1 MEGTDRP
8 RVGFIGLGIMG
19 SLMAANLARAGFP
32 LTVTTRTT
40 GKAEAWVAEHG
51 GEAVSTPAEVARNS
65 DAVITMVVDG
75 AQVSEVL
82 LGSGGVIEGAAEGL
96 VCIDMSTIAPG
107 QAREIGA
114 RLAERGIG
122 FVDAPVTGSTP
133 KATDGTLTIMA
144 GGSDEDLARAMPMF
158 EAMGEVI
165 LHVGPLGHGQT
176 IKVISN
182 SVSAA
187 NANALAQALIVGS
200 ALGIDL
206 DALSEVM
213 RTGSAGSTML
223 ALKGAPMRRHDY
235 TPLFRLEHM
244 LKDVRLC
251 IEEAQAAGVPFPA
264 AAAAREVLTAA
275 MGRGHAG
282 DDFAALLEPLEG
294 LAGRRL

>member
-1 MEGTDRP
+1 MTGTDRP

-19 SLMAANLARAGFP
+19 SLMAANLARAGFA
-32 LTVTTRTT
+32 LTVATHTP
-40 GKAEAWVAEHG
+40 GKAQRWVDEHG
-51 GEAVSTPAEVARNS
+51 GEAVDSPADVARAS
-65 DAVITMVVDG
+65 DVVITMVVDG
-75 AQVSEVL
+75 EQVSEVL
-82 LGSGGVIEGAAEGL
+82 LGPDGLIEGAAEGL
-96 VCIDMSTIAPG
+96 LCIDMSTIAPG
-107 QAREIGA
+107 HAREIAA

-144 GGSDEDLARAMPMF
+144 GGTDEDIARAMPLF
-158 EAMGEVI
+158 DAMGEVI

-187 NANALAQALIVGS
+187 NANALAQALIVAS
-200 ALGIDL
+200 ALGVDL

-223 ALKGAPMRRHDY
+223 TLKGEPMRRHDY

-251 IEEAQAAGVPFPA
+251 IEEAQAAGVPFPS

-275 MGRGHAG
+275 MGMGHAD

-294 LAGRRL
+294 FAGRTL

>member
-1 MEGTDRP
+1 MTGTDRP

-19 SLMAANLARAGFP
+19 SLMAANLARAGFA
-32 LTVTTRTT
+32 LTVATHTP
-40 GKAEAWVAEHG
+40 GKAQRWVDEHG
-51 GEAVSTPAEVARNS
+51 GEAVDTPADVARAS
-65 DAVITMVVDG
+65 DVLITMVVDG

-82 LGSGGVIEGAAEGL
+82 LGPDGVIEGAADGL
-96 VCIDMSTIAPG
+96 LCIDMSTIAPG
-107 QAREIGA
+107 QAREIAA

-144 GGSDEDLARAMPMF
+144 GGADEDIARAMPLF
-158 EAMGEVI
+158 DVMGEVI

-187 NANALAQALIVGS
+187 NANALAQALIVAS
-200 ALGIDL
+200 ALGVDL

-223 ALKGAPMRRHDY
+223 TLKGEPMRRHDY

-251 IEEAQAAGVPFPA
+251 IEEAQAAGVPFPS

-275 MGRGHAG
+275 MGMGHAD

-294 LAGRRL
+294 FAGRTL

>member
-1 MEGTDRP
+1 
-8 RVGFIGLGIMG
+8 VGFIGLGIMG

-32 LTVTTRTT
+32 LTVATRTP
-40 GKAEAWVAEHG
+40 GKAEAWAAEHG
-51 GEAVSTPAEVARNS
+51 GNAGATPAEVARDS

-82 LGSGGVIEGAAEGL
+82 LGPDGVIEGAAEGL
-96 VCIDMSTIAPG
+96 LCIDMSTIAPG
-107 QAREIGA
+107 QAREIA
-114 RLAERGIG
+114 TQLHERGIG

-133 KATDGTLTIMA
+133 KATTGTLTIMA
-144 GGSDEDLARAMPMF
+144 GGSDEDIARAMPLF
-158 EAMGEVI
+158 EAMGETI

-187 NANALAQALIVGS
+187 NANALAQALIVGR

-213 RTGSAGSTML
+213 RTGSAASTML
-223 ALKGAPMRRHDY
+223 TLKGEPMRNHDY

-275 MGRGHAG
+275 MGRGHAD

>member
-1 MEGTDRP
+1 
-8 RVGFIGLGIMG
+8 
-19 SLMAANLARAGFP
+19 
-32 LTVTTRTT
+32 
-40 GKAEAWVAEHG
+40 
-51 GEAVSTPAEVARNS
+51 
-65 DAVITMVVDG
+65 MVVDG

-107 QAREIGA
+107 QAREIGT

-223 ALKGAPMRRHDY
+223 TLKGEPMRRARLHPALPARAHAQGRA
-235 TPLFRLEHM
+235 PLH
-244 LKDVRLC
+244 
-251 IEEAQAAGVPFPA
+251 
-264 AAAAREVLTAA
+264 
-275 MGRGHAG
+275 RGG
-282 DDFAALLEPLEG
+282 
-294 LAGRRL
+294 AGRRRPVPRRRCRARGADRGHGTRPRGRRLRRRSSRLAGGPGRATFMKALGIFGDLM